1 MDYQGQQ
8 LAEILFHLIILS
20 FGSVGWVM
28 GYMEQNFMI
37 VFKIWLVGV
46 VLSVLVGFCVGQDF
60 LRSRDTCECCD
71 MPL

>member
-46 VLSVLVGFCVGQDF
+46 VLSVLVRVGQLTALPCF
-60 LRSRDTCECCD
+60 SSWQRHLRV
-71 MPL
+71 L